1 MKRLKK
7 FNEGWRDEPEPEE
20 YYIVREYLDILRDGK
35 ELNQDQKEFINEYFK
50 YPDLYDIT
58 SKWLQNS
65 FDTFSKYS
73 IEEIED
79 RLVEF
84 FDQVADWDP
93 YLMFSLHMKYSGGE
107 GWLGI
112 SSDKLDDPKYL
123 LIELSHVFSDLLF
136 HTKTK
141 KYSKPEFT
149 IDYYLENKRP
159 AISIHFNRTNES
171 RKSYNLLFL
180 EDLGDKIVKRLSQL
194 YKIVDVKWD
203 NYRYTGRL
211 YNPDTDVNDYTLTL
225 IIE

>member
-1 MKRLKK
+1 MNL
-7 FNEGWRDEPEPEE
+7 FFLF
-20 YYIVREYLDILRDGK
+20 YIYIYESSQ
-35 ELNQDQKEFINEYFK
+35 E
-50 YPDLYDIT
+50 
-58 SKWLQNS
+58 
-65 FDTFSKYS
+65 S

-84 FDQVADWDP
+84 FDQVPDWDS

-136 HTKTK
+136 HKKTK
-141 KYSKPEFT
+141 KYSKKYSKSEFT

-159 AISIHFNRTNES
+159 AISIHFNRTNDN

-194 YKIVDVKWD
+194 YKIVD
-203 NYRYTGRL
+203 
-211 YNPDTDVNDYTLTL
+211 YTLTL

>member
-7 FNEGWRDEPEPEE
+7 FNEGWRNEPEPEE

-35 ELNQDQKEFINEYFK
+35 ELNQEQKEFINEYFK
-50 YPDLYDIT
+50 YPNLYDIT

-65 FDTFSKYS
+65 FDTFSKYN

-84 FDQVADWDP
+84 FDQLPDWDP
-93 YLMFSLHMKYSGGE
+93 YLMFSLHMEYAGGE

-123 LIELSHVFSDLLF
+123 LIELSNVFSDLLF

-141 KYSKPEFT
+141 KYSKSEFT

-159 AISIHFNRTNES
+159 VISIHFNRTNES

-203 NYRYTGRL
+203 NNRYTGRL